1 MQELVIGDSSTI
13 SFLEAIRLFQSLDVE
28 TLIFPV
34 LIQLGIILVVARLF
48 GLLFRQF
55 GQPAVVGEIFAGIVL
70 GPSLFGWLFPEW
82 WQWLFR
88 PSLIGENG
96 PIPQELADSFLP
108 RIFAVLS
115 QLGLIFLLFLIG
127 LEFEFHHLRDRSRAA
142 TAISI
147 SGIVLP
153 FASGMLVASLIFDP
167 LGLAPEKRLGFTLFM
182 GTALSITAVP
192 VLGRIMMELG
202 ITKTRLATVTI
213 AAAAVEDALGW
224 IILATVTSLERSRD
238 PSHPEAT
245 FSFLLMLKMLAYTIT
260 FVLVMIL
267 LVRPLL
273 VRWLSRSFRSDQ
285 GQLSGAALTVIIVL
299 MFLCAMITN
308 RIGIFAI
315 FGPFILGAILSD
327 QTTIREAIQAKLQD
341 MVTVFFLPIFF
352 VYTGLRTSIQA
363 LENLDLWLMCGLIL
377 AAAIGSKL
385 IGCGV
390 AAYLTGFNRKESFVI
405 GSMMN
410 ARGLIELVVI
420 NLGRD
425 LGVIPES
432 VFAML
437 VIMALTTTFITTPL
451 IKWNQKGTELER
463 IDLSNRGKVNQGG
476 DNKIVSD
483 DENRG

>member
-1 MQELVIGDSSTI
+1 
-13 SFLEAIRLFQSLDVE
+13 
-28 TLIFPV
+28 
-34 LIQLGIILVVARLF
+34 
-48 GLLFRQF
+48 
-55 GQPAVVGEIFAGIVL
+55 
-70 GPSLFGWLFPEW
+70 
-82 WQWLFR
+82 
-88 PSLIGENG
+88 
-96 PIPQELADSFLP
+96 
-108 RIFAVLS
+108 
-115 QLGLIFLLFLIG
+115 
-127 LEFEFHHLRDRSRAA
+127 
-142 TAISI
+142 
-147 SGIVLP
+147 
-153 FASGMLVASLIFDP
+153 MLVASLIFDQ
-167 LGLAPEKRLGFTLFM
+167 LGLTPEKRLGFTLFM

-202 ITKTRLATVTI
+202 ITKTRIATVTI
-213 AAAAVEDALGW
+213 SAAAVEDALGW

-238 PSHPEAT
+238 PSHPEAS

-260 FVLVMIL
+260 FVLVMIF

-273 VRWLSRSFRSDQ
+273 VRWLNRSFRSHR
-285 GQLSGAALTVIIVL
+285 GQLSGAALTVVFVL

-327 QTTIREAIQAKLQD
+327 QTPIREAIQAKLQD

-451 IKWNQKGTELER
+451 IKWNQKGTELEG
-463 IDLSNRGKVNQGG
+463 IILANRSTAIQGG